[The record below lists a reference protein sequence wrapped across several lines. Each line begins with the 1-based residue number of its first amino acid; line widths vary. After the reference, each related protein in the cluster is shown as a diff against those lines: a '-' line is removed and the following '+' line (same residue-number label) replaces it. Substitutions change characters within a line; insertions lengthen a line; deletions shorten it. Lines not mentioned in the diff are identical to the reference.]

1 MPAGGGPH
9 AAIRQK
15 PTPAGACDG
24 GALLRPA
31 GMNGVGGGTYIFW
44 RHEES
49 PMRFPAPIGEDRRE
63 DIRLVCSKMQLVC
76 SVAFKCISDHK
87 FNVSY
92 VFWRVLDM
100 PLACFDLF
108 RM

>member
-1 MPAGGGPH
+1 MFFSQPNGNKLCYVFGYVFCYVFYNKNKTTTTTTRTNGCERTTFPPGGIMPAGGGPH

-49 PMRFPAPIGEDRRE
+49 PMLFPAP
-63 DIRLVCSKMQLVC
+63 
-76 SVAFKCISDHK
+76 
-87 FNVSY
+87 
-92 VFWRVLDM
+92 
-100 PLACFDLF
+100 
-108 RM
+108 

>member
-9 AAIRQK
+9 SAIRQK

-31 GMNGVGGGTYIFW
+31 GRMGGGGGTYIFW

-49 PMRFPAPIGEDRRE
+49 PMRFPAP
-63 DIRLVCSKMQLVC
+63 
-76 SVAFKCISDHK
+76 
-87 FNVSY
+87 
-92 VFWRVLDM
+92 
-100 PLACFDLF
+100 
-108 RM
+108 

>member
-9 AAIRQK
+9 SAIRQK

-31 GMNGVGGGTYIFW
+31 GMNVGGGGGYIYFW

-49 PMRFPAPIGEDRRE
+49 PNRFPAP
-63 DIRLVCSKMQLVC
+63 
-76 SVAFKCISDHK
+76 
-87 FNVSY
+87 
-92 VFWRVLDM
+92 
-100 PLACFDLF
+100 
-108 RM
+108 